1 MIRYTFTLV
10 AAADLEG
17 IWDFIAEDSVTA
29 ADAVIEDIRSAVEAL
44 ADMPGMGHSR
54 DDPSRLNPSPPSRRF
69 TQRSGPGS
77 TRHTASAPRGLHSAA
92 KSANRS
98 RKPLTT
104 RTISMGRCI
113 GR

>member
-1 MIRYTFTLV
+1 VIRYTFTLV

-54 DDPSRLNPSPPSRRF
+54 DDLADETLRAWPVHSYLIVYRPM
-69 TQRSGPGS
+69 QRPIEIVRVVSGF
-77 TRHTASAPRGLHSAA
+77 RDLFALFAA
-92 KSANRS
+92 E
-98 RKPLTT
+98 
-104 RTISMGRCI
+104 
-113 GR
+113 